1 MHHGGIGSVSCDHGE
16 AVLHISLLFL
26 TEIHQKLSHV
36 CFRNGLT
43 GSQLLLQAHLEPGH
57 GHAFLDMGV
66 FCVCDLHRVLH
77 GLQTEG
83 RLLSLYNGHPGIL
96 LHSQVQ
102 TVIDVLHAH
111 QHDRGH
117 IDGGD
122 PVQDLPIWPHSHSV
136 FLKIIQSLLRYTAAV
151 HIKDCRFLGQKD
163 IGHKGGIVH
172 HIRGPQ
178 VQKPGN
184 AVQAGNGHGVRP
196 VLLKPG
202 ADLGDLF
209 CRRKACILFRK
220 QIDRALGDGRTVCP
234 DGRDQILRPDPDPL
248 GRKRCLHIQHSLRRS
263 DHAVDPQDLS
273 LLQPGE
279 KKFLDG
285 GHAFFLHT
293 VEDDLAAGHLP
304 LRLDKITAIGPQTA
318 LRFSDH

>member
-1 MHHGGIGSVSCDHGE
+1 MHHGGVGSVSCDHGK

-43 GSQLLLQAHLEPGH
+43 SSQLLLQAHLEPGH
-57 GHAFLDMGV
+57 GHTFLNMGILGIG
-66 FCVCDLHRVLH
+66 DLHWILH
-77 GLQTEG
+77 GLQAENW
-83 RLLSLYNGHPGIL
+83 LLSLYNGHPGIL

-184 AVQAGNGHGVRP
+184 AVQTGNGHGICP
-196 VLLKPG
+196 VPLKPG
-202 ADLGDLF
+202 ADLSDLF

-220 QIDRALGDGRTVCP
+220 QIDRALGDSRTVCP

-273 LLQPGE
+273 LLQPGK

-285 GHAFFLHT
+285 GHVLLPHT